1 MARSHLILTTEFY
14 NHRLDPIPYHDR
26 VIWEWVFSDQARET
40 QLIYFLQKI
49 QLPKKVC
56 VIVTHDFD
64 FNQLNNSDI
73 DLILINLSDHP
84 TNTTIFDYFSKPYKV
99 LTSNFNRTDY
109 HPFHLLFSSYFAQYD
124 NIDFN
129 NKKQYNVSLIN
140 RSPRLTRLYLLNKI
154 RQNARLHNLYVK
166 WYQMSESN
174 GPVPTYENIK
184 EILGQDTEDFLE
196 YEKSYPEFEPTSEF
210 ELCSGIEDFH
220 DSYLNLVAESRLED
234 IGYLTEKIY
243 KPLRTGQ
250 LFLVQG
256 PPGTVKY
263 LRSIGFDTF
272 DDFIDHSY
280 DMIDNW
286 QARSDAVL
294 AELDR
299 IYSGIK
305 DFYFAS
311 QDRRIYNRNHLMS
324 QQLIDRALSNLS

>member
-1 MARSHLILTTEFY
+1 MILTTEFY
-14 NHRLDPIPYHDR
+14 NHQLDPIPNYDR
-26 VIWEWVFSDQARET
+26 IVWEWVFSDQAIET

-64 FNQLNNSDI
+64 FNQINNSDI

-84 TNTTIFDYFSKPYKV
+84 ADTTIFDYFSKPYKV
-99 LTSNFNRTDY
+99 LTSNFNETDY
-109 HPFHLLFSSYFAQYD
+109 HPFHLLFSSYFAQHD
-124 NIDFN
+124 NIDFD
-129 NKKQYNVSLIN
+129 NKKQYGVSLIN

-154 RQNARLHNLYVK
+154 RQNTKLSSLYVK
-166 WYQMSESN
+166 WFQMSESN
-174 GPVPTYENIK
+174 GPVPASTDIL
-184 EILGQDTEDFLE
+184 EILGQDTEEFLR
-196 YEKSYPEFEPTSEF
+196 YEKNYPLFSSISEA
-210 ELCSGIEDFH
+210 ELCSSIEDFRN
-220 DSYLNLVAESRLED
+220 SYLNLVVESRLEN
-234 IGYLTEKIY
+234 IGYLTEKVY

-256 PPGTVKY
+256 PPGTVRY
-263 LRSIGFDTF
+263 LRSIGFDTY

-280 DMIDNW
+280 DMIDDW
-286 QARSDAVL
+286 QQRSDAVL

-299 IYSGIK
+299 IYSGIE